1 DVVLRARQERPGPAR
16 TAHHFVEDQQDAVA
30 VANLANFAEIAGNG
44 RYGAVCCADDRFR
57 DKADDRFRADPE
69 NLLLERTGDPV
80 AIAFRTL
87 AGLGKAIFEAGVG
100 QRDIDEQR
108 LVGSAPPGASSCGQR
123 AQCVAVVAEAPG
135 DDVSALRLSAL

>member
-44 RYGAVCCADDRFR
+44 RYGAACRADDRFR
-57 DKADDRFRADPE
+57 DKADDRFRADPA
-69 NLLLERTGDPV
+69 NLLLERTGGPV

-87 AGLGKAIFEAGVG
+87 AGLGKAIFEAGID

-108 LVGSAPPGASSCGQR
+108 LVGGAPAGASSSR
-123 AQCVAVVAEAPG
+123 HRR
-135 DDVSALRLSAL
+135 RLVR